1 MTEPVLVGV
10 IGGSGVYSMRCL
22 ENPTSIKVDTP
33 FGSPSDEVVVATVRG
48 VRCAFLPRHGRHH
61 VFTPSEVNYR
71 ANIYAMK
78 SLGVKFLMSITAV
91 GSLDE
96 GYQPGHLVL
105 VDQII
110 DKTVG
115 RPSTFFGKGIVGHVP
130 LGLPTCPSFRAV
142 AAEAIRAA
150 LPDAVLHEKGTLVT
164 MEGPAFSTKAESLV
178 NKHQGAHLIGMTTAT
193 EAKLAREAEMSY
205 ITVSMVTDM
214 DAWSDEPHVS
224 VDKVMKTLKENGEK
238 AQLYPPAVIEAI
250 AKAYATGKFES
261 EAFSALQYAVMT
273 DPAHMPPQRK
283 EEMRIFLSKYPHF
296 NY

>member
-1 MTEPVLVGV
+1 MSTEPVLVGV

-22 ENPTSIKVDTP
+22 ENPTTVKIDTP
-33 FGSPSDEVVVATVRG
+33 FGSPSDEVVIATVRG

-61 VFTPSEVNYR
+61 VFTPSEVNYQ

-78 SLGVKFLMSITAV
+78 SLGVKYLMSITAV

-96 GYQPGHLVL
+96 DYQPGDLVL
-105 VDQII
+105 VDQIV
-110 DKTVG
+110 DKTVA
-115 RPSTFFGKGIVGHVP
+115 RKSTFFGNGIVGHVP
-130 LGLPTCPSFRAV
+130 FGHPTCPAFRAV
-142 AAEAIRAA
+142 AAAAIKAA
-150 LPDAVLHEKGTLVT
+150 LPDCKLHERGTLVT
-164 MEGPAFSTKAESLV
+164 MEGPVFSTKAESLI

-193 EAKLAREAEMSY
+193 EAKLAREAEMAY

-250 AKAYATGKFES
+250 AKADATLES
-261 EAFSALQYAVMT
+261 EAFNALQYAVMT
-273 DPAHMPPQRK
+273 DPAYFPAQRK
-283 EEMRIFLSKYPHF
+283 EDMKLFLAKYPH
-296 NY
+296 YKY